1 MKYVALLRGINVGG
15 NNIIRMADLKLA
27 FEKMGF
33 NDVRTYIQSGN
44 VIFSTNIKNI
54 ATLEKKIE
62 KELSKRFKFI
72 ATVVVVSRIEL
83 QEIVKKAPKGFG
95 TEPKKYYS
103 DVIFLKRP
111 LSPKKA
117 AIEVSVKEGV
127 DTKHVGKHVLYYT
140 RLTKKRTQ
148 SRLSKIV
155 MSPIYKQITIRS
167 WSTTTK
173 LLPLTQED

>member
-1 MKYVALLRGINVGG
+1 
-15 NNIIRMADLKLA
+15 MADLKLA

-33 NDVRTYIQSGN
+33 DDVKTYIQSGN

-62 KELSKRFKFI
+62 KELSKRFKYT
-72 ATVVVVSRIEL
+72 ATVVVVSRTEL

-95 TEPKKYYS
+95 TQPNKYYS
-103 DVIFLKRP
+103 DVIFLKHP
-111 LSPKKA
+111 LLPKEA
-117 AIEVSVKEGV
+117 FAEIDVKEGV
-127 DTKHVGKHVLYYT
+127 DTKHAGKHVLYYT
-140 RLTKKRTQ
+140 RLSKKRTQ

-155 MSPIYKQITIRS
+155 VSPIYKQITIRS

-173 LLPLTQED
+173 LLALMEG